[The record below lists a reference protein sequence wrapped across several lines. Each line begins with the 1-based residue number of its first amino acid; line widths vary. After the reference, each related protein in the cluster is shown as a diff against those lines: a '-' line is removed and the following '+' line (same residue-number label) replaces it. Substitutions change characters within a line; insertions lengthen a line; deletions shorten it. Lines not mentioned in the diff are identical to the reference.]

1 MVHISVYTTARVR
14 LHFQDTNALCHTF
27 TEELIRLSEV
37 PLEKMIPGF
46 SYDKHLEEAVSGAI
60 RLLHLPLEATLELP
74 GNGTLLVT
82 LDLNSLLMSCTPS
95 GAVH

>member
-1 MVHISVYTTARVR
+1 MVKISVYTTPRVR

-27 TEELIRLSEV
+27 TDEFIRLSEIPEDKLV
-37 PLEKMIPGF
+37 PGF
-46 SYDKHLEEAVSGAI
+46 SYDRHLEQAVSGAI
-60 RLLHLPLEATLELP
+60 RVLHLPLEATLELP

-95 GAVH
+95 SSVH